1 MLKHLHIRNF
11 AIIDKLELDF
21 NAGMTTLTGETGAG
35 KSILLGALNLVLGD
49 RADNESIKQGCPFA
63 EVVAEFD
70 ITILHNVTSW
80 LRSRELNADEEC
92 ILRRRISK
100 DGRSRSYINSTQVN
114 LQIIRELAEMLIDI
128 HGQHEHQSIMKKS
141 VQRQLL
147 DDSGEHKKTVIN
159 VTQLYEQL
167 KQLEDEL
174 QQLQTSSK
182 QQNDRLDLL
191 RFQIQEL
198 DALALEANEYQLL
211 NKQHK
216 RMANT
221 ENLHTKVAQ
230 AIYLLSDSENESE
243 RANIQSS
250 LSHVISTLNA
260 IEEIDKNIS
269 PISEMLSTA
278 LLNIDE
284 SVLILNSYR
293 DNIDTDSSQLTT
305 IEQRI
310 QNIIDLARKH
320 RVEPQQ
326 LYKLHKQLQQ
336 ELDAIDHAD
345 ERLDELIS
353 EQKELEVKYLQ
364 ACSALTRC
372 RKKTA
377 KELNKNISRS
387 MQTLGMPGGKFE
399 ITLSDSNTTRSAHGL
414 DQIEFTVSTNSG
426 QSCKPLSRIASGGE
440 LARISLAIQMIIAK
454 NSKIP
459 SLIFDEVDSGI
470 GGGIAEI
477 VGQHLRTLACTNLGS
492 TNLGRTKSGGTN
504 AVDIKNDI
512 NSNNTNAERSSQVI
526 CITHLPQ
533 VASQAHHHLR
543 VEKQTRN
550 KQTTSQVITLDK
562 KQRRQEIAR
571 MLSGIEVTNQ
581 SLKHA
586 DEMIDR
592 AQSA

>member
-49 RADNESIKQGCPFA
+49 RADNDSIKQGCPFA

-70 ITILHNVTSW
+70 ITILHNVAKW
-80 LRSRELNADEEC
+80 LLSRELNTDEEC

-100 DGRSRSYINSTQVN
+100 DGRSRAYINSTQVN
-114 LQIIRELAEMLIDI
+114 LQTIRELAEMLIDI

-147 DDSGEHKKTVIN
+147 DDSGEHRKTVIN
-159 VTQLYEQL
+159 VAQLFEQL
-167 KQLEDEL
+167 KQVEDEL
-174 QQLQTSSK
+174 QRLQTSSK

-198 DALALEANEYQLL
+198 DTLALEAGEYPLL

-216 RMANT
+216 CMANT
-221 ENLHTKVAQ
+221 ENLHTTVTQ
-230 AIYLLSDSENESE
+230 AIYLLSENES
-243 RANIQSS
+243 ANIQSS
-250 LSHVISTLNA
+250 LSHVISILNA
-260 IEEIDKNIS
+260 IEDIDKNIT
-269 PISEMLSTA
+269 PISEMLNAA

-293 DNIDTDSSQLTT
+293 DNIDTDSSQLAA

-326 LYKLHKQLQQ
+326 LHKLHKQLQQ

-353 EQKELEVKYLQ
+353 EQKELEAKYLQ
-364 ACSALTRC
+364 ACSTLTRC

-377 KELNKNISRS
+377 KELNKSISQS
-387 MQTLGMPGGKFE
+387 MQTLGMPSGKFE
-399 ITLSDSNTTRSAHGL
+399 IILSDSKTTRSAHGL
-414 DQIEFTVSTNSG
+414 DQIEFTVSANSG
-426 QSCKPLSRIASGGE
+426 QSCKPLARIASGGE

-477 VGQHLRTLACTNLGS
+477 VGQHLRTLAS
-492 TNLGRTKSGGTN
+492 TNQENTNTDCINSGDAN
-504 AVDIKNDI
+504 AGDIKKSI
-512 NSNNTNAERSSQVI
+512 NSEQSSQVI

-550 KQTTSQVITLDK
+550 KQTTSRVVTLDK

-571 MLSGIEVTNQ
+571 MLSGIDVTDQ

-586 DEMIDR
+586 DEMINR
-592 AQSA
+592 AQTA